1 MTKPPNFIVGVNR
14 KSNTEIEESNK
25 NWKHN
30 NLGGKT
36 PNLEKNHGKEKTHYV
51 KNFYNHKE

>member
-36 PNLEKNHGKEKTHYV
+36 PNLEKNSHLSQSPIREYQKTF
-51 KNFYNHKE
+51 K